1 MGILVDSTVFIAAE
15 RKGWS
20 ARQAFAEIATRFPDE
35 SLAISVITLAE
46 LAHGAVRADT
56 LTRRASRQLFIHE
69 LMTVV
74 PALPVTASAALKAG
88 ELDGSNK
95 SRGIQLPLADLLI
108 GCTALDA
115 GYRVATGN
123 LRHFQ
128 LIPGLGIVPF

>member
-88 ELDGSNK
+88 ELDGSNQ

-115 GYRVATGN
+115 GYRVATGTCAISN
-123 LRHFQ
+123 
-128 LIPGLGIVPF
+128 